1 MGLISGLGVEASYLI
16 VGQRFVFCK
25 QVRLSGTFYTLFWVL
40 QIVFRCPCT
49 PALMERCWA
58 TG

>member
-49 PALMERCWA
+49 PALMERC
-58 TG
+58 